1 MAADDDLRS
10 ESAGLGGGVAARPG
24 WSVGSRVTAVLAVVT
39 LALVAVHVWWPVPVW
54 VVWVAGGLTL
64 AAFVAAVIH
73 RWRRSVAL
81 EEDLF

>member
-10 ESAGLGGGVAARPG
+10 ESAGLIEGVAARPR

-39 LALVAVHVWWPVPVW
+39 LVLLAVRMWWPVPVW

-64 AAFVAAVIH
+64 GAFVVAVMH
-73 RWRRSVAL
+73 RWRRAVEL
-81 EEDLF
+81 EADLS